1 MLESPD
7 LHKYAGHVAR
17 RWRVIAAS
25 CIVAMAAAAAL
36 TLLQAKQFTSRAR
49 VLIIPPASE
58 SFPATAISPAY
69 MESLRTYE
77 YLAMSDSLF
86 QKAVED
92 LEIVFPHRGPLF
104 SPFGQPLIEA
114 RMAPGTR
121 ILEIRATLPDPKKAQ
136 ALAEYIAAA
145 VVRMSEIPAV
155 DNAGMPAAGRT
166 ESLRLVDPGV
176 VPESPASPGILFT
189 VLAAFFTAFVL
200 SAVYL
205 TFEFAVQSQKAE
217 SLRKSMRVAG
227 HG

>member
-1 MLESPD
+1 MPESPD
-7 LHKYAGHVAR
+7 FQKYAGHVAR

-25 CIVAMAAAAAL
+25 CIVAMAAAAAV
-36 TLLQAKQFTSRAR
+36 TLLEAKQFTSRAR
-49 VLIIPPASE
+49 VLIIPPTSE
-58 SFPATAISPAY
+58 SFPPTAISPTY

-92 LEIVFPHRGPLF
+92 LEIVFPSRGPLF
-104 SPFGQPLIEA
+104 SPAQPVIEA

-121 ILEIRATLPDPKKAQ
+121 ILEVSATLPDPQKAQ
-136 ALAEYIAAA
+136 ALAAYIAAA
-145 VVRMSEIPAV
+145 TVRMTESADASIHS
-155 DNAGMPAAGRT
+155 AGRT
-166 ESLRLVDPGV
+166 ETLRLVDPGI
-176 VPESPASPGILFT
+176 VPRSPASARGLLT
-189 VLAAFFTAFVL
+189 VVAAFLAAFIL
-200 SAVYL
+200 STVYL